1 MFCRL
6 GNFVTRFWP
15 ILLLGWGAIFLALS
29 DPVASRWGAPQWDDV
44 VHDGEFKYLPET
56 VPSRQ
61 GEKLFQEAF
70 SNNMRS
76 STIVIVVRREN
87 GETGLQDA
95 DKEFIRNVLKPRLEA
110 IAEESGGLQDS
121 ISNDNEADALPQS
134 SSKKSSVDANSSN
147 ETSDPIVARIRTFE
161 DPVVGELLF
170 SEDKKATLIVL
181 ELTTEFQE
189 KRNIGLIEKIEDL
202 IDPNGELGTAMN
214 KEERIPPGLDLFL
227 SGSATFG
234 RDMKRAAKISAANTD
249 LWTLILVS
257 VLLLMIYRSPV
268 LMLVPLLTVY
278 VSVFIALHVLVYL
291 ADPNSSI
298 NVFVSFVLESNSL
311 ISRVLIW
318 IGIKAP
324 LIQLFDSAKIY
335 VRVVM
340 YGAGIDYCMFL
351 MARYREELDDGATFD
366 DAIASSI
373 GKVGAAIT
381 ASAGTVMCGI
391 GMMVFAEFGKFQ
403 QAGICMSLSLVFVLC
418 AALTFTPALLKMMGR
433 WAFWPQMRTERIA
446 TSSGWVSPTSLM
458 ARLFEKHW
466 LRDVWKHVAASLL
479 KKPGAIWLVS
489 VGLMVP
495 FALIG
500 VRFYNHLS
508 YGLISELP
516 NNQPSVIGTAVVQAH
531 FPAGTTGPVTILIEN
546 PNVDFG
552 VFPSDNQPVE
562 QTQFDRKHAGPAKRI
577 PNAQFISLRDL
588 DTQEEESPSDASA
601 TTSTNENQ
609 SAAGYEIVRN
619 LTQWLEDHKQDLD
632 IADIRSV
639 VKPLGITLAAE
650 RALENENKRI
660 ADLDLDIAG
669 EKNPIKK
676 MRLMAERSGY
686 LKKKEKRTNEFYVSD
701 KGTLKG
707 HVTRIDVVFND
718 DPFSKDS
725 ISRLDLL
732 QEKLQNVLRSE
743 AGPDNATTAGSK
755 LYFLGTTA
763 SIRDLKSVTG
773 RDQIR
778 INILVIAG
786 VFMILVI
793 LLRRPAIS
801 AYLIVSVF
809 FSYLVTLG
817 VTFSVFYL
825 LDPDGFP
832 GLDWKVPM
840 FLFTILIA
848 VGEDYNIFLMTR
860 IEEEQQK
867 HGLIE
872 GITVALQKTGG
883 IISSCG
889 LIMAATFS
897 SLMSGTLDGMI
908 QLGFA
913 LAFGV
918 LLDTFVVR
926 PILVPAY
933 LILLHQG
940 RFGTIGK
947 FLGAEDHH
955 FSADGK

>member
-6 GNFVTRFWP
+6 GNFISRCWP
-15 ILLLGWGAIFLALS
+15 FLLLGWGAVFLALS
-29 DPVASRWGAPQWDDV
+29 DPVASMWGAPQWNDV
-44 VHDGEFKYLPET
+44 VNDGEFKYLPET

-76 STIVIVVRREN
+76 STIVIVVRRE
-87 GETGLQDA
+87 TGNIGLRDE
-95 DKEFIRNVLKPRLEA
+95 DKEFILKILKPRLEA
-110 IAEESGGLQDS
+110 IAEESGGLLDEESDDTDTQ
-121 ISNDNEADALPQS
+121 PQS
-134 SSKKSSVDANSSN
+134 SLKKSSANSNSSD
-147 ETSDPIVARIRTFE
+147 ETLDPIVARIRTFE
-161 DPVVGELLF
+161 DSVVGELLF
-170 SEDKKATLIVL
+170 SEDKKATLVVL

-189 KRNIGLIEKIEDL
+189 KRNIDLIEKIEKL
-202 IDPNGELGTAMN
+202 IDPNGKLGSSMN
-214 KEERIPPGLDLFL
+214 KEERIPAGLDFFL
-227 SGSATFG
+227 SGSAIFG
-234 RDMKRAAKISAANTD
+234 RDMKRAAKVSGDSIDS
-249 LWTLILVS
+249 WTLILVA
-257 VLLLMIYRSPV
+257 VLLLIIYRSPV

-291 ADPNSSI
+291 ADA
-298 NVFVSFVLESNSL
+298 E
-311 ISRVLIW
+311 
-318 IGIKAP
+318 
-324 LIQLFDSAKIY
+324 LIQLFQSAQIY
-335 VRVVM
+335 VKVVM

-351 MARYREELDDGATFD
+351 MARYREELNDGATFD
-366 DAIASSI
+366 EAISAAI
-373 GKVGAAIT
+373 GKVGAALT
-381 ASAGTVMCGI
+381 ASAATVMCGI

-418 AALTFTPALLKMMGR
+418 AALTFTPALLKMMGP
-433 WAFWPQMRTERIA
+433 WAFWPQMKTERIA
-446 TSSGWVSPTSLM
+446 TSSQSIAPSSLM
-458 ARLFEKHW
+458 MRLFEKHW

-479 KKPGAIWLVS
+479 KKPGTIWLAS
-489 VGLMVP
+489 VGLMLP
-495 FALIG
+495 FAVIG
-500 VRFYNHLS
+500 VVFFNYLS

-516 NNQPSVIGTAVVQAH
+516 NNQPSVIGTAAVQAH

-552 VFPSDNQPVE
+552 VLPSEVQLVE
-562 QTQFDRKHAGPAKRI
+562 QARFDRRHAGPANRI
-577 PNAQFISLRDL
+577 PNAQFMSLRNI
-588 DTQEEESPSDASA
+588 DTEEEEAPSGAPASA
-601 TTSTNENQ
+601 STSEDQ
-609 SAAGYEIVRN
+609 SAAGFEMIRD
-619 LTQWLEDHKQDLD
+619 LTRWLEDHKQELD
-632 IADIRSV
+632 IADVRSMV
-639 VKPLGITLAAE
+639 NPLGITPAAE
-650 RALENENKRI
+650 RALEHEKKRI
-660 ADLDLDIAG
+660 EDLDRAIAA
-669 EKNPIKK
+669 EKSFAKK
-676 MRLMAERSGY
+676 IPLMGERSLY
-686 LKKKEKRTNEFYVSD
+686 LQNKEIRTHEFYVSD
-701 KGTLKG
+701 KEKLKG
-707 HVTRIDVVFND
+707 HVARIDVVFND

-732 QEKLQNVLRSE
+732 QKKLQNVLHPEPGS
-743 AGPDNATTAGSK
+743 DNATTAGSK

-763 SIRDLKSVTG
+763 SIRDLKTITSS
-773 RDQIR
+773 DQIR
-778 INILVIAG
+778 IDILVIAG
-786 VFMILVI
+786 VFIILVI
-793 LLRRPAIS
+793 LLRRSAIS
-801 AYLIVSVF
+801 AYLVVSVF

-817 VTFSVFYL
+817 VTFAVFYL
-825 LDPDGFP
+825 LDPDGFT

-860 IEEEQQK
+860 IEEEQRK

-872 GITVALQKTGG
+872 GVTVALQKTGS

-918 LLDTFVVR
+918 LLDTFVIR

-940 RFGTIGK
+940 RFGKLGK

-955 FSADGK
+955 FVTDEK